1 MESIA
6 RYSKSI
12 NVGRRNDENMKK
24 FVDDDIK
31 RDEWSVPSMKVD
43 IQLIANYFANTLGA
57 TIADVTK
64 TSTDSR
70 MSHGPILKRDCA
82 ISKVMKAK
90 PDLKK
95 WIQELQTNNK
105 LYGCPAADGN
115 GEDENEEEDVDGGGE
130 GEGVLEVD
138 EMDLIEVEEEELAIV
153 PVVDT
158 SMTEARQ
165 RAKVYMKHTG
175 AKPRRGEDEQRFA
188 DRIANIMFSGN
199 EDRKTRSQMK
209 KNYRVGETMMTT
221 EEVGA
226 AAEARL
232 RFREIKGIKKQKPW
246 KIVEEVVG
254 KTVGRFFRC
263 LYHDVGYGGQDY
275 EDTHDESYLRQ
286 FDGFIEDYEAVSVE
300 LPPPF
305 SVI

>member
-1 MESIA
+1 
-6 RYSKSI
+6 
-12 NVGRRNDENMKK
+12 MKK

-31 RDEWSVPSMKVD
+31 RDEWSVASMKVD
-43 IQLIANYFANTLGA
+43 VELIADYFKTTLGA
-57 TIADVTK
+57 TIAEVTMA
-64 TSTDSR
+64 STHSK

-82 ISKVMKAK
+82 IYKVLKAK
-90 PDLKK
+90 PDLKE
-95 WIQELQTNNK
+95 WIAGLQTNNK

-115 GEDENEEEDVDGGGE
+115 GEDENEEEDVDGEGE
-130 GEGVLEVD
+130 GEDVLEVD

-158 SMTEARQ
+158 SMAEARQ
-165 RAKVYMKHTG
+165 RAKAYMDRTD
-175 AKPRRGEDEQRFA
+175 AKPRRGEDAQTFA
-188 DRIANIMFSGN
+188 DRIAAIMFSGN
-199 EDRKTRSQMK
+199 EDRKTRSQKMK
-209 KNYRVGETMMTT
+209 NNRVGETMVTT

-232 RFREIKGIKKQKPW
+232 RFNKLKGTKNQKPW

-254 KTVGRFFRC
+254 KTVGRFFKC
-263 LYHDVGYGGQDY
+263 LYHDVGFGRQDY
-275 EDTHDESYLRQ
+275 FDVHDEGYLRQ
-286 FDGFIEDYEAVSVE
+286 FQGFMEGYEAVSAA

>member
-1 MESIA
+1 
-6 RYSKSI
+6 
-12 NVGRRNDENMKK
+12 MKK

-43 IQLIANYFANTLGA
+43 VQLIADYFKTTLGA
-57 TIADVTK
+57 TIAEVTMASNHSK
-64 TSTDSR
+64 

-82 ISKVMKAK
+82 IYKVLKAK

-95 WIQELQTNNK
+95 WIEGLQINNK

-158 SMTEARQ
+158 NMTEARQ
-165 RAKVYMKHTG
+165 RAKVYMNDTK
-175 AKPRRGEDEQRFA
+175 AIPLRGEDEQTFA

-232 RFREIKGIKKQKPW
+232 RFSEIKGIKKQKPW

-254 KTVGRFFRC
+254 KTVGRFFLC
-263 LYHDVGYGGQDY
+263 VYHDVGYGGQDY
-275 EDTHDESYLRQ
+275 EETHDESYLRQ
-286 FDGFIEDYEAVSVE
+286 FEGFMEDYEAVSVA
-300 LPPPF
+300 LPPPL